1 MNINEKDIITLS
13 NDIDYIVVKKINY
26 NNLNYYYVADIKK
39 PEDVKFLCEDNN
51 ELVEIEDKNYINT
64 LVNIMLPE
72 IDLDNFLEELRR
84 RIDVK

>member
-39 PEDVKFLCEDNN
+39 TEDVKFLYEDNN
-51 ELVEIEDKNYINT
+51 EFVEIEDKNHINT
-64 LVNIMLPE
+64 LVNIMLPD
-72 IDLDNFLEELRR
+72 IDLDVFLEELKR